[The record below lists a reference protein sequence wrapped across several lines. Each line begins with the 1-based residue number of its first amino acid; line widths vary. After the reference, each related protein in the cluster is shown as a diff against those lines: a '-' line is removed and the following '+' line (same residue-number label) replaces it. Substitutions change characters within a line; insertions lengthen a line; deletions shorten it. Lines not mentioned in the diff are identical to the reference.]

1 MKPLKLTMEAFGPYA
16 GKEVIDFKDILQDDI
31 FLITGPTGSGKTTIF
46 DAISFALYGEASG
59 DYRKAEH
66 LRSQFASIDQ
76 LTSVSL
82 DFILKG
88 KEYNITRIP
97 KQERPKYSGDGFTT
111 QDHTATLT
119 IHTKPKKIVEGVIN
133 VAEEIEKIIG
143 LNVDQFRQIMM
154 LPQGEF
160 RKLLVSDS
168 QEREKVLQKLFDT
181 SIYQL
186 LQFKLD
192 YKEKELRKA
201 ISSKLD
207 LLKDKLINIKIEDDE
222 FNEIITKED
231 IHYLKAL
238 EIVKEHI
245 HRKEVYLE
253 NKNLE
258 LDKINKNL
266 ESKIKLIANAEE
278 VNKKFDELDN
288 MMHEYER
295 LKSLKSEYKSKEET
309 IELAEKAK
317 ILKIAIDS
325 IGKIEDKIKILEER
339 LKLLI
344 EDKSEK
350 IESLNDLKIKLEQ
363 LNSDN
368 KKLERENLAKEINNY
383 ESMLE
388 RVRVYQELI
397 DSKEKLTRL
406 LNDKEKQLSLV
417 DEELE
422 NLEEDKELLLEL
434 DNKKIRL
441 KEELIDKR
449 SCLQQVDN
457 EYQKM
462 VTARNYYSEINDF
475 REEKDEIS
483 NRIDQINIDLKLADD
498 NYEKEKEKFDKN
510 SAVSLAKTLEEGKP
524 CPVCGSLHHPSLA
537 NKSDESVID
546 EKKLQSLENERII
559 LKEKMNKYKLELD
572 SKDEKIK
579 IRQVE
584 INKLLE
590 DDEVSYKNIF
600 ENSKQMF
607 TKLND
612 LKFEIEKLDEEI
624 EQLSSESIELRKKIM
639 NFDEIEEKKETIK
652 KEIDQTKED
661 IVEINAEIK
670 VTENEVPT
678 ELLDLE
684 KLRIKINNLKNIL
697 SKKQNEYENIR
708 NNINDLEVQISA
720 LDAQV
725 KEIKDNIQELKKELI
740 DEQNQLVKDMKDKGF
755 KSVEKVRQSVVE
767 DDTLLELK
775 ADLKKYNENIIK
787 YSEQKLRL
795 EKELTD
801 RKRKDINLLEEELVL
816 IKEDQNIINNEIKS
830 LEQWKKHNEQSYE
843 QAQNLYNEISEGEE
857 LYKVLG
863 ELASVAKGKNP
874 SGITFE
880 RYVLAS
886 FLEEIIKAAN
896 TRLKTMTLGR
906 YQLFRSQTLERKNQ
920 QSGLD
925 LEVLDS
931 YTGKVR
937 HVKTLSGGES
947 FKAALAMAL
956 GLSEVVQSYAGGV
969 DIQTMFIDEGFGTLD
984 PESLDSAIECLMLL
998 QSSGRKAGIISHVP
1012 ELKERFPTQLQIIS
1026 STKGSTTRY
1035 VR

>member
-245 HRKEVYLE
+245 HQKEVYLE

-258 LDKINKNL
+258 LEKINKNL

-278 VNKKFDELDN
+278 INKKFDNLDN
-288 MMHEYER
+288 IMKEYER
-295 LKSLKSEYKSKEET
+295 LKCLKNEYKSKEEI

-325 IGKIEDKIKILEER
+325 ISKIEDKIKNLEER

-344 EDKSEK
+344 EDKSKK

-397 DSKEKLTRL
+397 DSKEELTKL
-406 LNDKEKQLSLV
+406 LNDKENQLNLV
-417 DEELE
+417 SEELE

-441 KEELIDKR
+441 KEKLIDKR

-457 EYQKM
+457 EYQKL
-462 VTARNYYSEINDF
+462 VTAKNYYSEIDDF
-475 REEKDEIS
+475 REEKDKIS

-524 CPVCGSLHHPSLA
+524 CPVCGSLHHPNLA
-537 NKSDESVID
+537 NKSNESVFD

-559 LKEKMNKYKLELD
+559 LKEKINKYKLELD

-590 DDEVSYKNIF
+590 DDDVSHKNIF
-600 ENSKQMF
+600 ENSKQMLI
-607 TKLND
+607 KLND
-612 LKFEIEKLDEEI
+612 LKFEMEKLDEEI
-624 EQLSSESIELRKKIM
+624 EQLSSESIKLRKKLM
-639 NFDEIEEKKETIK
+639 KFDEIEEKKETIK

-661 IVEINAEIK
+661 IVKINAEIK

-708 NNINDLEVQISA
+708 NDINDLEVQISA

-725 KEIKDNIQELKKELI
+725 KEVKDNIQGLKKELI
-740 DEQNQLVKDMKDKGF
+740 DEQNKLVKDMEDKGF

-767 DDTLLELK
+767 DDILLKLK

-801 RKRKDINLLEEELVL
+801 KKRKDINLLEEELVL
-816 IKEDQNIINNEIKS
+816 IKEDQNLISNEIKN

-843 QAQNLYNEISEGEE
+843 QAKNLYNEISEEEE

-863 ELASVAKGKNP
+863 ELASVAKGKNS